1 MPSGPLTADGQQLAS
16 VQALADVLGCHRNRV
31 SKWRRGSPPAPRSLD
46 LGDWITWLR
55 AARKPSMAARLSALL
70 VDLPDDDDGVFPDID
85 NHDAIA
91 QEVEEERMAK
101 ARRAR
106 ADADRAELALARER
120 RQVVPRQLCRQVVR
134 RYAMLTVE
142 VITPG
147 IWTDL
152 LDATRSLTPEQRQSL
167 RRAHDAAI
175 LRQRQE
181 LVAAS
186 RQALTDVLPAEVRS

>member
-1 MPSGPLTADGQQLAS
+1 MTSGPLTADGQQLTS
-16 VQALADVLGCHRNRV
+16 VQALADILGCHRNRI
-31 SKWRRGSPPAPRSLD
+31 SKWRRGSPPAPDGLD

-55 AARKPSMAARLSALL
+55 LARKPSMAARLSALL
-70 VDLPDDDDGVFPDID
+70 VDLSDDGVMDNDITD
-85 NHDAIA
+85 VIS
-91 QEVEEERMAK
+91 EELEEERVAK

-120 RQVVPRQLCRQVVR
+120 RQVVPRQLIHQTVR

-142 VITPG
+142 VIAPG

-152 LDATRSLTPEQRQSL
+152 LDSMRSLTPEQRQSL

-175 LRQRQE
+175 IRQRTE
-181 LVAAS
+181 LVAAG
-186 RQALTDVLPAEVRS
+186 RQALTEILPAEVRA